1 MSGRSKAY
9 IKSHKQVWDK
19 TLRVTKIPKGY
30 DKQRLRLVIANKLD
44 LEVGNEVKIHSL
56 AFDAIDEQE
65 LQYKVAT
72 TSLNFRPA
80 LLLET
85 LKGKILKDWD
95 IDLPNDDND
104 EHGCQQIHIDEHF
117 NVFTPLSPA
126 EVQVTHTIEYGHHE
140 LQE

>member
-1 MSGRSKAY
+1 MSGRSEAY
-9 IKSHKQVWDK
+9 IKSYKQVWDK

-30 DKQRLRLVIANKLD
+30 DKQRLRHVIANKLD
-44 LEVGNEVKIHSL
+44 LQVGNEVKIHSL
-56 AFDAIDEQE
+56 AFDAVDEQE

-72 TSLNFRPA
+72 ISLNFRPA
-80 LLLET
+80 LLPET
-85 LKGKILKDWD
+85 LKAKTLKDWD

-126 EVQVTHTIEYGHHE
+126 EAQVTHTIEYGHRE

>member
-1 MSGRSKAY
+1 MSGRSKGY
-9 IKSHKQVWDK
+9 IKFHKQVWDK

-30 DKQRLRLVIANKLD
+30 DKQRLRQVIANKLD
-44 LEVGNEVKIHSL
+44 LQVGNEVKIHSL
-56 AFDAIDEQE
+56 AFDAVDEQE

-72 TSLNFRPA
+72 ISLNFRPA
-80 LLLET
+80 LLPET
-85 LKGKILKDWD
+85 LKAKTLKDWD

-126 EVQVTHTIEYGHHE
+126 EVQATHTIEYGHHE

>member
-9 IKSHKQVWDK
+9 IKFHKQVWDK

-65 LQYKVAT
+65 LQYKAAT
-72 TSLNFRPA
+72 ISLNFRPA
-80 LLLET
+80 LLHET

>member
-1 MSGRSKAY
+1 M
-9 IKSHKQVWDK
+9 
-19 TLRVTKIPKGY
+19 TKIPKGY
-30 DKQRLRLVIANKLD
+30 DKQRLRQVIANKLD

-56 AFDAIDEQE
+56 AFDAVDEQE

-72 TSLNFRPA
+72 ISLNFRPA
-80 LLLET
+80 LLPET
-85 LKGKILKDWD
+85 SKAETLKDWD
-95 IDLPNDDND
+95 IDLPNGDND